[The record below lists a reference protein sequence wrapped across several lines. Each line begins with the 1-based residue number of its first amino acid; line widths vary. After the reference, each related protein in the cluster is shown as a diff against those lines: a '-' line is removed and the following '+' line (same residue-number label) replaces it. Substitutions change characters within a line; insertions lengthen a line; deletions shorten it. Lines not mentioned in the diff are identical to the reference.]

1 MYATSANTQLNAMM
15 DDPNTSAQSKP
26 APSPPPKSS
35 QINLQVG
42 ERRFVTV
49 AETLTQESRFF
60 AALLSGRWDNAQA
73 DGSYFIDA
81 DPELFEHILR
91 YLRRSVLPI
100 FYDRVKGH
108 NYSLYVALLEE
119 AKYFQ
124 IPRLEDWLKRK
135 GYLEAIKI
143 KYSGDVREGTHFDTE
158 TLATDEQ
165 VEYHPTWQTMKVYI
179 CPRGIS
185 GHRGNRNAC
194 GRQCRNAQ
202 GDEETAYEDEQIL
215 TTLVI
220 RKRLVFDPAALT
232 GEFDHGSVAPKIGYL
247 L

>member
-1 MYATSANTQLNAMM
+1 M
-15 DDPNTSAQSKP
+15 DDPETSGQSTSA
-26 APSPPPKSS
+26 PPPPSNS
-35 QINLQVG
+35 RQITLQVG

-49 AETLTQESRFF
+49 AETLTHESGFF
-60 AALLSGRWDNAQA
+60 AALLSGRRDNEQA
-73 DGSYFIDA
+73 DGSLFIDA
-81 DPELFEHILR
+81 DPELFEHVLR
-91 YLRRSVLPI
+91 YLRRGVLPI
-100 FYDRVKGH
+100 FYDSAKGH
-108 NYSLYVALLEE
+108 DYSLYLALLEE

-124 IPRLEDWLKRK
+124 IPRLENWLKRR

-143 KYSGDVREGTHFDTE
+143 RYSGDVREGIHLDTE

-165 VEYHPTWQTMKVYI
+165 VEYHPTWQTIRVYI

-185 GHRGNRNAC
+185 AHRGNQTAC

-202 GDEETAYEDEQIL
+202 GDDERMYEDEQIL

-232 GEFDHGSVAPKIGYL
+232 GELDHDSK
-247 L
+247 